1 MKRFVCMCGMALA
14 LGLGGADVSQS
25 ESRAAQSGPAP
36 GEVLRSRAE
45 AYWRLLASGD
55 REATSQ
61 LLRPEDR
68 PYFLEH
74 PEPPFL
80 DPGSAGD
87 RAFGGRDPG
96 RSPGRPEPAHAVRA
110 VSMGDP
116 AGLDLCPRDMDGRA
130 APDQEQ
136 SIRIPLPSGG
146 TTTTRRYGMPSLRAA
161 RRQTRLYPCP
171 ISDDGRASGC
181 WR

>member
-14 LGLGGADVSQS
+14 LGLGGADLSRS

-80 DPGSAGD
+80 DPEVREIELSAD
-87 RAFGGRDPG
+87 ETRAAARVGLNLLTPFGPFPWEIRQDWTCVGGAWMAEQRRIRSNPFES
-96 RSPGRPEPAHAVRA
+96 RSPAEEPPPPADTGCRP
-110 VSMGDP
+110 
-116 AGLDLCPRDMDGRA
+116 
-130 APDQEQ
+130 
-136 SIRIPLPSGG
+136 
-146 TTTTRRYGMPSLRAA
+146 
-161 RRQTRLYPCP
+161 
-171 ISDDGRASGC
+171 
-181 WR
+181 